1 MTRYEFV
8 PPNERPDP
16 KAPGDHIQTRRL
28 PPMTREQRFEK
39 AYPHRRRLTRWL
51 CQGFEPQSARC
62 CIVGPGCGA
71 QVNLQD
77 LLMHFSHVCLIDT
90 EQQNFERTFEDQPVD
105 REKLQ
110 LEVLHDFAGIT
121 SILGELR
128 ERASQEELKFHDVQE
143 GIEAAQNLAAW
154 PVPSDFDMVLSTE
167 GLGMVL
173 SAAAAIVG
181 HQHPS
186 LPDFHHA
193 IRSAHIRAMLNIL
206 KPQGFG
212 MVVNQLINSKV
223 MPSLPKVPPDKLE
236 WVLSEVIQKG
246 LAPIGASPLQL
257 RDLLLHDQEIKG
269 GFSQVHM
276 LPPWIF
282 DTGPLQFAM
291 AGVSFRKAES
301 ALPAE
306 PE

>member
-1 MTRYEFV
+1 
-8 PPNERPDP
+8 
-16 KAPGDHIQTRRL
+16 
-28 PPMTREQRFEK
+28 
-39 AYPHRRRLTRWL
+39 
-51 CQGFEPQSARC
+51 
-62 CIVGPGCGA
+62 
-71 QVNLQD
+71 
-77 LLMHFSHVCLIDT
+77 MHFSQVCLIDT
-90 EQQNFERTFEDQPVD
+90 EQQNLERTLEDQPVD
-105 REKLQ
+105 REQLQ

-128 ERASQEELKFHDVQE
+128 ERASQAELKFHDVQE

-154 PVPSDFDMVLSTE
+154 PVPNDFDIALSIE

-181 HQHPS
+181 HLHPS

-193 IRSAHIRAMLNIL
+193 IRTAHIRALMRIL
-206 KPQGFG
+206 KPQGIG
-212 MVVNQLINSKV
+212 LVVNQLINSKV

-236 WVLSEVIQKG
+236 LVLSEVVQKG
-246 LAPIGASPLQL
+246 HVPVGASPLQL
-257 RDLLLHDQEIKG
+257 RDLLLHDQEIKDEL
-269 GFSQVHM
+269 SQVHL

-282 DTGPLQFAM
+282 DTGPVQYAM
-291 AGVSFRKAES
+291 AGVSYRKADS